1 MISIAIDGPSGSGKS
16 TISKCLAKR
25 LRFVSLDT
33 GALYRAIAY
42 FLKIKKT
49 DYKNE
54 KLVAQELKNINI
66 SLRYLNSV
74 QRVFLDDN
82 DITNNIRSEDI
93 SMISSCISSMK
104 CVREYLLKFQRDMAD
119 KHDII
124 MDGRDIGTVILPNAT
139 VKIFLTASPEIR
151 AQRRYKELSESGEK
165 VSYNEVLNDVMKRD
179 FNDTTRKISPL
190 RQAEDAILF
199 DSSKYNFEQTVDKL
213 FEIIKERISCEAK

>member
-54 KLVAQELKNINI
+54 RLVTQELKNINI

-93 SMISSCISSMK
+93 SMISSSISSMK

-119 KHDII
+119 THDII

-179 FNDTTRKISPL
+179 FNDTNRKISPL
-190 RQAEDAILF
+190 RQAKDAILF

-213 FEIIKERISCEAK
+213 FEIIKERITSETK

>member
-74 QRVFLDDN
+74 QRVFLDDT

-104 CVREYLLKFQRDMAD
+104 CVREYLLKFQRNMAD